1 MGKEIPRG
9 RFPVERRGFIP
20 LSPRESFLL
29 PLEESGWDLPLLC
42 PRGGR
47 FKQAVCESLFL
58 AGRVFFCWSSLADV
72 VPTLRTFFI
81 FPEYSPVSD
90 RLRST
95 RYGSCFMQLALLR
108 TVVPLGFLLSY
119 TESAILLA
127 QDLRLFLRK
136 FTQSTSLGRQ
146 PDNGAS
152 WRKLE
157 R

>member
-1 MGKEIPRG
+1 MGKEKPRG
-9 RFPVERRGFIP
+9 RFTVFERRGFIP
-20 LSPRESFLL
+20 PPSGGIWMGFATSL
-29 PLEESGWDLPLLC
+29 PKEVL
-42 PRGGR
+42 
-47 FKQAVCESLFL
+47 FQAAVCESP
-58 AGRVFFCWSSLADV
+58 CWFRS
-72 VPTLRTFFI
+72 PTWLPSVRAFFI

-108 TVVPLGFLLSY
+108 TVVPLGFLLSC

-152 WRKLE
+152 WRKL
-157 R
+157 